1 MPIVPPAGEIQSEEM
16 QSEIVGEQVRS
27 IYRQGPVLLV
37 GATAAA
43 SVITFFGYQENP
55 DNKHFLWFGAVLITM
70 ALRLILFAFYRKHSN
85 YSDAHELSAEGIRSG
100 VFSAVHW
107 GWCFA
112 MASIVSGLV
121 WASWPL
127 IFHDI
132 AATDYLLMVSALIA
146 GMIAVLANS
155 GSVYLPAFYSF
166 AIPLCMPFVFYHLR
180 SGEDVLIWTGW
191 LLFMFFFVNLSLA
204 LRSNRQYRDLFE
216 TRIRNQALLE
226 QLEQEKFNAE
236 MAVEQKN
243 SFIAA
248 ASHDLR
254 QPMHALGLLIAAL
267 SRTGLSDKQTVIMSD
282 MMNSSRTLNDHF
294 NAILDISRLESD
306 QVEINREVFELDD
319 MLQGLVA
326 EFANSLDEKPVKLSI
341 NNQFP
346 AAKLHT
352 DRLLFE
358 RVLRNLLSNAVRFT
372 ERGQIWFEVSEDQKN
387 GLMLSVCDSGV
398 GIAETELDSIF
409 MEYRRGSGS
418 QGGLG
423 LGLSIVQK
431 LCRLLGVSVDVSSRV
446 ASGTKFML
454 SLPECLVKIPSGYAR
469 GQCVVGAD
477 GLLAIDHWPLEA
489 SLNADCYGKNHAGV
503 SAESAVMATEVA
515 SVQPVVL
522 VVDDEPD
529 ILVASKH
536 LLDSLGIGVV
546 TAHDAQS
553 ALVVLAQ
560 LSVTPA
566 LVLCDYRLA
575 NAETGV
581 DVIVLIRDWCDCEVP
596 ACIITGDTSTER
608 LAAISECGLPLL
620 HKPLSAEAVEQCLHA
635 MLPSFAVDSVQ
646 QPRGLYKEVEQID
659 DGERYQGAKSDLHTK
674 NTVLHI
680 G

>member
-1 MPIVPPAGEIQSEEM
+1 
-16 QSEIVGEQVRS
+16 
-27 IYRQGPVLLV
+27 
-37 GATAAA
+37 
-43 SVITFFGYQENP
+43 
-55 DNKHFLWFGAVLITM
+55 
-70 ALRLILFAFYRKHSN
+70 
-85 YSDAHELSAEGIRSG
+85 
-100 VFSAVHW
+100 
-107 GWCFA
+107 
-112 MASIVSGLV
+112 
-121 WASWPL
+121 
-127 IFHDI
+127 
-132 AATDYLLMVSALIA
+132 
-146 GMIAVLANS
+146 
-155 GSVYLPAFYSF
+155 
-166 AIPLCMPFVFYHLR
+166 
-180 SGEDVLIWTGW
+180 
-191 LLFMFFFVNLSLA
+191 MFFFVNLSLA

-216 TRIRNQALLE
+216 TRISNQALLQ
-226 QLEQEKFNAE
+226 QLEQEKCNAE

-306 QVEINREVFELDD
+306 QVEINREVFLLDD
-319 MLQGLVA
+319 MLKRLVT
-326 EFANSLDEKPVKLSI
+326 EFATGLDGKPVKLSI

-346 AAKLHT
+346 DAKLQT

-372 ERGQIWFEVSEDQKN
+372 ERGQIWFEVCPQQHN

-398 GIAETELDSIF
+398 GIAEAELDSIF
-409 MEYRRGSGS
+409 VEYRRGSGS

-431 LCRLLGVSVDVSSRV
+431 LCMLLGVTVDVSSRV
-446 ASGTKFML
+446 ASGTRFVL
-454 SLPECLVKIPSGYAR
+454 SLPECLVKIPSQDGKSQ
-469 GQCVVGAD
+469 GVVAAAD
-477 GLLAIDHWPLEA
+477 CTLPKSRLLRDDRY
-489 SLNADCYGKNHAGV
+489 SGNDNADV
-503 SAESAVMATEVA
+503 SAGSAQSLVTATVAA

-529 ILVASKH
+529 ILIASKH

-581 DVIVLIRDWCDCEVP
+581 DVIILIRDWCDCEVP
-596 ACIITGDTSTER
+596 ACIITGDTSRER
-608 LAAISECGLPLL
+608 LAAISKCGLPLL
-620 HKPLSAEAVEQCLHA
+620 HKPLSADAVEQCLRD
-635 MLPSFAVDSVQ
+635 MLPSLVVNPVQ
-646 QPRGLYKEVEQID
+646 QAVGLDEQVEQIN
-659 DGERYQGAKSDLHTK
+659 DGERYQGAQSDFHPK
-674 NTVLHI
+674 NAVLHV
-680 G
+680 